1 MVTKSYLD
9 KRHDDNQ
16 KTRNQSAGKRMWAFF
31 LVIGGL
37 IGSVFYGF
45 FWVIKFSFMFIYKM
59 FKYMAL
65 GTAYVVKRIL
75 DLPHGWAI
83 LAGVVIILALI
94 QAFSS

>member
-1 MVTKSYLD
+1 MGILS
-9 KRHDDNQ
+9 
-16 KTRNQSAGKRMWAFF
+16 RNRRPDRQRLLWF
-31 LVIGGL
+31 LL
-37 IGSVFYGF
+37 
-45 FWVIKFSFMFIYKM
+45 VIKFSFMFIYKM

>member
-1 MVTKSYLD
+1 
-9 KRHDDNQ
+9 
-16 KTRNQSAGKRMWAFF
+16 
-31 LVIGGL
+31 
-37 IGSVFYGF
+37 
-45 FWVIKFSFMFIYKM
+45 MFIYKM